1 MCLHDAFMFFRR
13 ILYLLEAVFISQ
25 ELQVLLQ
32 LEVVLIKEAIEGQ
45 LHVSEL
51 REQPGG
57 KKHDWKKI

>member
-1 MCLHDAFMFFRR
+1 MFFRR
-13 ILYLLEAVFISQ
+13 LLYLLEAVFISQ